1 MAAPD
6 IGVCLSAGWNGLKN
20 NFVTHVV
27 ACVLVAVVSGVTSGL
42 LAGPMV
48 VGYMR
53 MVKLEDEG
61 GRAQIGD
68 VFKGFDDFV
77 PALVAVL
84 LSSILVGIGFMLCVI
99 PGLLLAA
106 IVPTAAYVVAAGE
119 KDGIQAIKRAFTAV
133 KAHMLAAFFCTL
145 VLGIVSALG
154 GLLCGVGIL
163 LTMPI
168 HFIGSYHMA
177 KQLCAD
183 EPLALP

>member
-6 IGVCLSAGWNGLKN
+6 MGACLSAGWNGLKN

-27 ACVLVAVVSGVTSGL
+27 ACVLVGVVSGFTSGL
-42 LAGPMV
+42 LTGPMM

-53 MVKLEDEG
+53 MVKLEEEG

-84 LSSILVGIGFMLCVI
+84 LSSILVGIGFMFCVI
-99 PGLLLAA
+99 PGLLLVA
-106 IVPTAAYVVAAGE
+106 IVPTAAYLVAAGE
-119 KDGIQAIKRAFTAV
+119 KDGIQAIKRAFSAV
-133 KAHMLAAFFCTL
+133 KAHLLAAFFCTL
-145 VLGIVSALG
+145 VLGIVGALG

-163 LTMPI
+163 LTLPI
-168 HFIGSYHMA
+168 QFIGSYHLA
-177 KQLCAD
+177 KQLCAG